1 MIPLKDYQQFVAE
14 LVAKASELCE
24 VHVDK
29 IRLAVSE
36 SQLVTLL
43 KDQPGVVV
51 AGNIPGMELSHPVS
65 FWLSEGECLLAVLE
79 RMPDDYQ
86 GTQRETDE
94 YARLQRLMDQIVRLL
109 IGEDFQEFCDKGE
122 VDFSRPLNVEWEYNQ
137 YGGFNGLSVTFRL
150 KDRTV

>member
-86 GTQRETDE
+86 GTWREYEE

-137 YGGFNGLSVTFRL
+137 YGGMNGLSVTFRL

>member
-137 YGGFNGLSVTFRL
+137 YGGMNGLSVTFRL

>member
-94 YARLQRLMDQIVRLL
+94 YARLQRLMNQIVRLL

-137 YGGFNGLSVTFRL
+137 YGGMNGLSVTFRL
-150 KDRTV
+150 KDRQL

>member
-14 LVAKASELCE
+14 LVAKASELCK
-24 VHVDK
+24 VRVDK

-86 GTQRETDE
+86 GTWREYEE

-137 YGGFNGLSVTFRL
+137 YGGMNGLSVTFRL